1 MAYMINELYN
11 LTLVLLRGC
20 IVTVLVTGAYIIGII
35 KYTKKFRVPAVSK
48 VENIKISNM
57 TYKENI

>member
-1 MAYMINELYN
+1 MAYMINDLYN

-20 IVTVLVTGAYIIGII
+20 IVTMVVTAVYVVGII
-35 KYTKKFRVPAVSK
+35 KYTKKYRVPAVE
-48 VENIKISNM
+48 VEKIKISNM

>member
-1 MAYMINELYN
+1 MINDLYN

-35 KYTKKFRVPAVSK
+35 KYTKKYRIPAVE
-48 VENIKISNM
+48 VEKIKINNM
-57 TYKENI
+57 TNKENI

>member
-1 MAYMINELYN
+1 MDYMINDLYN

-20 IVTVLVTGAYIIGII
+20 IVTVLVTGVYIIGII

-48 VENIKISNM
+48 VENIEISNM